1 MPVGSWP
8 PKSAGAAGAP
18 PVDAE
23 PPGPE
28 LEDELGEEDE
38 DEDEGAS
45 RRSRRWRCG
54 PEAAR
59 PPPRTRPEPRRG
71 GAGGRRDRSSGCE
84 SVGGSGA
91 TSPSPPR

>member
-1 MPVGSWP
+1 MPVGSGP

-45 RRSRRWRCG
+45 RRS
-54 PEAAR
+54 AAVALR
-59 PPPRTRPEPRRG
+59 P
-71 GAGGRRDRSSGCE
+71 
-84 SVGGSGA
+84 
-91 TSPSPPR
+91 